1 MQTYLKLLSSIFGT
15 GPKAKFK
22 EPPVWNVWIM
32 YLLVLSR
39 TGVALSDRASIWYP
53 CSPGHGDQEWAWILH
68 PSCSNQSTLL
78 GIWDWDIEKGELGLE
93 PKRLC

>member
-39 TGVALSDRASIWYP
+39 TGVALSNCASSIWYL
-53 CSPGHGDQEWAWILH
+53 CSPGHGHFIQAVPIRVH
-68 PSCSNQSTLL
+68 YSGF
-78 GIWDWDIEKGELGLE
+78 GIGT
-93 PKRLC
+93 